1 MISSDLAG
9 LWYLTRLDADE
20 RTVPQHRV
28 VIKFDRAGDELR
40 GDVVTPIGDIP
51 LATLTFDG
59 TRLSFQLQR
68 PTDTG
73 FETLTLMPY
82 PLVLEAVA
90 EKFEGRWIWMKNEV
104 QSFGPR
110 LKLWRAHEPDRG
122 PRSED
127 RP

>member
-1 MISSDLAG
+1 MIWSELVG

-28 VIKFDRAGDELR
+28 VIKFDRAGDQLR
-40 GDVVTPIGDIP
+40 GAAVTSIGDIP
-51 LATLTFDG
+51 LAGLTFDG
-59 TRLSFQLQR
+59 TRLSFQLQH

-73 FETLTLMPY
+73 FEILTLMPY

-90 EKFEGRWIWMKNEV
+90 DKFEGRWIWMENEG

-110 LKLWRAHEPDRG
+110 LKLWKAP
-122 PRSED
+122 
-127 RP
+127 